1 MAAEEEIKP
10 EVKAELDSAHQEA
23 QRVQALR
30 QKFAKKR
37 KIEELKK
44 QALFAASKSTFGKA
58 LSCIS
63 AAVNLDPSDIDA
75 WGHRARLFLM
85 MGNIDAAIMDCE
97 NAMREAFKRKF
108 TGKALGDIH
117 GIDKHA
123 LETLMVGAAYGDG
136 SHNVVQQLATL
147 NENLQNEKACWA
159 VPDEALVFDGL
170 QTLKKE
176 RPVRDSAF
184 EDAAETFFKSRDFK
198 RAAEKY
204 TEAIKID
211 LQNIDLYT
219 RRAQCQEQLKNF
231 SGVIQDC
238 NRCLVLNRK
247 AVQPD
252 KGLFYRK
259 AVQPDKGLFYR
270 KAVEPH
276 LLKGRAY
283 LVQGQAARQ
292 KAQGAVNMAED
303 KFGPKHPSTATA
315 LNNLGGVLRS
325 MGHYEAADEPYQR
338 ALGIREVA
346 LGDHHPGVA
355 AVLNNL
361 GGLYSD
367 RSKLKLAKGAYERAL
382 TIWEKELGPEHFQV
396 ASVVNNLGLLLK
408 KNGNVEEAHSMYL
421 RALTIKE
428 QERGPDHVSV
438 ATSLNN
444 LGGLLAS
451 MGKNVSAEMKYRR
464 CVEILEK
471 NVGPRHPSLGTVLN
485 NLAEALREQQKFE
498 EAEPIYYRALEIWEE
513 SLGQNHPNVAQG
525 MANVGRLFSSIANQE
540 EIEKMVFAADE
551 VAK

>member
-117 GIDKHA
+117 ALKAEALILLKKPLKA

-247 AVQPD
+247 AV
-252 KGLFYRK
+252 
-259 AVQPDKGLFYR
+259 
-270 KAVEPH
+270 EPH

-283 LVQGQAARQ
+283 LVQGQIGEAQ
-292 KAQGAVNMAED
+292 KVY
-303 KFGPKHPSTATA
+303 S
-315 LNNLGGVLRS
+315 LGLVHS
-325 MGHYEAADEPYQR
+325 
-338 ALGIREVA
+338 
-346 LGDHHPGVA
+346 
-355 AVLNNL
+355 
-361 GGLYSD
+361 
-367 RSKLKLAKGAYERAL
+367 
-382 TIWEKELGPEHFQV
+382 PEHAELLEGSTSCQLAAEIALISNSAVQLHKEGRFEV
-396 ASVVNNLGLLLK
+396 LCPAS
-408 KNGNVEEAHSMYL
+408 S
-421 RALTIKE
+421 ALCCS
-428 QERGPDHVSV
+428 G
-438 ATSLNN
+438 A
-444 LGGLLAS
+444 
-451 MGKNVSAEMKYRR
+451 
-464 CVEILEK
+464 
-471 NVGPRHPSLGTVLN
+471 
-485 NLAEALREQQKFE
+485 ALRRLLSG
-498 EAEPIYYRALEIWEE
+498 AIHAGALEHSRRSE
-513 SLGQNHPNVAQG
+513 LCPVD
-525 MANVGRLFSSIANQE
+525 SSVLALSE
-540 EIEKMVFAADE
+540 
-551 VAK
+551 